1 MELELILSAPL
12 VGAEITAT
20 FYTPEAPPQEM
31 TNDVTD
37 EVDMVTTPELSVW
50 GVLEILVTR

>member
-1 MELELILSAPL
+1 MELELILPAPL
-12 VGAEITAT
+12 VGAEFTAM

-31 TNDVTD
+31 TNNVTD
-37 EVDMVTTPELSVW
+37 EVDMVTTPDLSVW